1 MELPAFHLSDDD
13 KVQILHALA
22 QGEAFGLVSNDWY
35 EGDEEE
41 AESYYGMIEMT
52 VRRYM
57 ERIREIRPSFSEPAT
72 HLVYALAEAYPEDM
86 KWCFG
91 RRIDDKM
98 LSRFR
103 AAHTWMTDEHRNAL
117 SEGTAEIRE
126 FADSVE
132 GNSGIAYEIGLLA
145 ESVAFSLLK
154 ATGTVGFT
162 TCESWLKRNFQP
174 HEYAEQYG
182 KCEESARSLVALH
195 ARLDGGRAPYIM
207 QCDIVFNQCG
217 IDTAK
222 YERIDDALF
231 SELRRR
237 FDAWLAEDK
246 VKEG

>member
-1 MELPAFHLSDDD
+1 MELPAYHISADE

-22 QGEAFGLVSNDWY
+22 QWEVFGLLANDWY
-35 EGDEEE
+35 EGDEED
-41 AESYYGMIEMT
+41 AAASYSMSEMT

-57 ERIREIRPSFSEPAT
+57 ENIRKIRPFFSEPAT
-72 HLVYALAEAYPEDM
+72 HLVYALAESYPEDM
-86 KWCFG
+86 KWYMG

-103 AAHTWMTDEHRNAL
+103 AAQTWMTDEHRDAL
-117 SEGTAEIRE
+117 SEGTAEIPG

-132 GNSGIAYEIGLLA
+132 GNAGISYEIGLLA
-145 ESVAFSLLK
+145 ETVAFSLLK
-154 ATGTVGFT
+154 
-162 TCESWLKRNFQP
+162 CESWLKRNFQP

-195 ARLDGGRAPYIM
+195 ARLDGGLAPHVM
-207 QCDIVFNQCG
+207 QCDLVFNQCG

-222 YERIDDALF
+222 YERIDDTLF
-231 SELRRR
+231 AELRRR
-237 FDAWLAEDK
+237 FDAWLAQSN

>member
-1 MELPAFHLSDDD
+1 MELPAYHISADE

-22 QGEAFGLVSNDWY
+22 QWEVFGLLANDWY
-35 EGDEEE
+35 EGDEEDAE
-41 AESYYGMIEMT
+41 ASYGLSEMT

-57 ERIREIRPSFSEPAT
+57 ENIRKIRPFFSEPAT
-72 HLVYALAEAYPEDM
+72 HLVYALAEAYTEDM
-86 KWCFG
+86 KWCMG

-103 AAHTWMTDEHRNAL
+103 AAQTWMTDEHRDAL
-117 SEGTAEIRE
+117 SEGTAEIPG

-132 GNSGIAYEIGLLA
+132 GNAGIAYEIGLLA
-145 ESVAFSLLK
+145 ETVAFSLLK
-154 ATGTVGFT
+154 
-162 TCESWLKRNFQP
+162 CESWLKRNFQS

-182 KCEESARSLVALH
+182 KCEESARSLVAFH
-195 ARLDGGRAPYIM
+195 ARLDGGRAPHVM
-207 QCDIVFNQCG
+207 QCDLVFNQCG

-222 YERIDDALF
+222 YEYIDDALF

-237 FDAWLAEDK
+237 FDAWLAQSN

>member
-1 MELPAFHLSDDD
+1 MELPAYHISADE

-22 QGEAFGLVSNDWY
+22 QWEAFGLLANDWY
-35 EGDEEE
+35 EGDEDDAE
-41 AESYYGMIEMT
+41 ASYGLSEMT

-57 ERIREIRPSFSEPAT
+57 ERIRKIRPFFSEPAT

-86 KWCFG
+86 KWCMG

-103 AAHTWMTDEHRNAL
+103 AAQTWMTDEHRNVL
-117 SEGTAEIRE
+117 SEGTAEIPG

-132 GNSGIAYEIGLLA
+132 GNAGISYEIGLLA
-145 ESVAFSLLK
+145 ETVAFSLLK
-154 ATGTVGFT
+154 
-162 TCESWLKRNFQP
+162 CESWLKRNFQP

-182 KCEESARSLVALH
+182 KCEQSARSLVALH
-195 ARLDGGRAPYIM
+195 ASLDGGRAPHVM

-222 YERIDDALF
+222 YERIDDTLF
-231 SELRRR
+231 AELRRR
-237 FDAWLAEDK
+237 FDAWLAQSN

>member
-1 MELPAFHLSDDD
+1 MA
-13 KVQILHALA
+13 
-22 QGEAFGLVSNDWY
+22 NDWY
-35 EGDEEE
+35 EGDEDDAE
-41 AESYYGMIEMT
+41 ASYGMSEMT
-52 VRRYM
+52 VRGYM
-57 ERIREIRPSFSEPAT
+57 ERIRKIRPLFSEPAT
-72 HLVYALAEAYPEDM
+72 HLVYALAEGYHEDM
-86 KWCFG
+86 KWCMG

-117 SEGTAEIRE
+117 SEGTAEIPG

-132 GNSGIAYEIGLLA
+132 GNAGISYEIGLLA

-154 ATGTVGFT
+154 
-162 TCESWLKRNFQP
+162 CESWLKRNFQP
-174 HEYAEQYG
+174 NEYAEQYG

-195 ARLDGGRAPYIM
+195 ARLDGGRAPHVM
-207 QCDIVFNQCG
+207 QCDLVFNQCG

-231 SELRRR
+231 AELRRR

-246 VKEG
+246 VKEV

>member
-1 MELPAFHLSDDD
+1 MELPAYHISADE
-13 KVQILHALA
+13 KVQIIHALA
-22 QGEAFGLVSNDWY
+22 QWEAFGLLANDWY
-35 EGDEEE
+35 EGDEEDAE
-41 AESYYGMIEMT
+41 ASYGMSEMT

-57 ERIREIRPSFSEPAT
+57 ENIRKIRPFFSEPAT

-103 AAHTWMTDEHRNAL
+103 AAQTWMTDEHRDAL
-117 SEGTAEIRE
+117 SKGTAEIPG

-132 GNSGIAYEIGLLA
+132 GNAGISYEIGLLA
-145 ESVAFSLLK
+145 ETVAFSLLK
-154 ATGTVGFT
+154 
-162 TCESWLKRNFQP
+162 CESWLKRNFQP
-174 HEYAEQYG
+174 NEYAEQYG
-182 KCEESARSLVALH
+182 KCEQSARSLVALH
-195 ARLDGGRAPYIM
+195 ARLDGGRAPHVM
-207 QCDIVFNQCG
+207 QCDLVFNRCG

-222 YERIDDALF
+222 YEYIDDAMF

-237 FDAWLAEDK
+237 FDAWLAQSN

>member
-1 MELPAFHLSDDD
+1 MELPAYHISDDE

-22 QGEAFGLVSNDWY
+22 QWEAFGLLSNDWF
-35 EGDEEE
+35 EGDEADAE
-41 AESYYGMIEMT
+41 ASYGMSEMT
-52 VRRYM
+52 IRRYM
-57 ERIREIRPSFSEPAT
+57 ERIRKIRPLFSEPAT
-72 HLVYALAEAYPEDM
+72 HLVYALAEGYPEDM
-86 KWCFG
+86 MWCLG

-103 AAHTWMTDEHRNAL
+103 AAQTWMTDEHRDAL
-117 SEGTAEIRE
+117 SEGTAEIPG

-132 GNSGIAYEIGLLA
+132 GNAVIAYEIGLLA

-154 ATGTVGFT
+154 ATAGFT
-162 TCESWLKRNFQP
+162 GYESWLKRNFQP

-182 KCEESARSLVALH
+182 KCEQSARSLVALH
-195 ARLDGGRAPYIM
+195 ARLDGGRAPYVM

-222 YERIDDALF
+222 YERVDDTLF
-231 SELRRR
+231 AELRRR

-246 VKEG
+246 VNEG